1 MFQDEKVRYSRCRVA
16 ALLSCSPGLPA
27 GLPVYNLVFGTIL
40 FAFPSLG

>member
-27 GLPVYNLVFGTIL
+27 GLPVYNVALRTVL
-40 FAFPSLG
+40 FAFPSFG